1 MDCNKSIEARSS
13 DFQLWTLDLKQ
24 KLEREASTDAGQEIS
39 QVLDQ
44 INQLSDKDKV
54 LLYLNLPIGHT
65 VWRSLSTSNN
75 LTEMFRASKVQ
86 RLKVEAQQ
94 WLRANYTESQS
105 SSVSR
110 QEVYD
115 HYRKCC
121 ELAGVKALNQQD
133 FGKVVKHVF
142 CSVTYRRLG
151 NRSNSKY
158 PFIVTSFSAINSSIH

>member
-94 WLRANYTESQS
+94 W
-105 SSVSR
+105 
-110 QEVYD
+110 
-115 HYRKCC
+115 
-121 ELAGVKALNQQD
+121 
-133 FGKVVKHVF
+133 
-142 CSVTYRRLG
+142 
-151 NRSNSKY
+151 
-158 PFIVTSFSAINSSIH
+158 